1 MNAVINAVMNALH
14 RLFPIGHFVISLAFL
29 GAGFALIGIAGSQ
42 LWQGIQLFDGLGI
55 TERLNFVLE
64 SIAVLTV
71 AVAALE
77 LGQTILEEEVQR
89 AAHVSGPTRV
99 RRFLSRFM
107 VVLVVAL
114 SIETVVLVFRV
125 SQENP
130 EQLPYVASVGFA
142 AAALLV
148 AWGIFVWLN
157 RSAEEIEPEA
167 MAAAKREDRKVE
179 KSVKGDPG
187 K

>member
-1 MNAVINAVMNALH
+1 MNAPMKILH
-14 RLFPIGHFVISLAFL
+14 WLFPAGHFVISVLFLLAGL
-29 GAGFALIGIAGSQ
+29 ALVAIAGAQ
-42 LWQGIQLFDGLGI
+42 LWQGIHLFREASI
-55 TERLNFVLE
+55 IERLNSVLE

-125 SQENP
+125 SQEHA
-130 EQLPYVASVGFA
+130 EQLPYVASVAA
-142 AAALLV
+142 AAALLLA
-148 AWGIFVWLN
+148 AWGVFIWFN
-157 RSAEEIEPEA
+157 RTAEELEPEA

-179 KSVKGDPG
+179 KTAKGG
-187 K
+187 NQQ